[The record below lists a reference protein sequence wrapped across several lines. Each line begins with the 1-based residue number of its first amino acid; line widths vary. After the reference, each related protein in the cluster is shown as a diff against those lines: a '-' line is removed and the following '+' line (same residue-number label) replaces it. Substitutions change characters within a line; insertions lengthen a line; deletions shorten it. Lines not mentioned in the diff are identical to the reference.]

1 MIPTPYNERMKAKVE
16 RFHESRHTMASITIT
31 LPDHVKAYI
40 ERQIAEGRFESEEA
54 AITNAVEQEMVVTQS
69 WATDDTLLD
78 AIAGADRGETRPL
91 TEQVMCEL
99 VGRARENA
107 RSGHQVRPDVTY

>member
-1 MIPTPYNERMKAKVE
+1 MKATTE
-16 RFHESRHTMASITIT
+16 RFRESRRTMASITIS

-54 AITNAVEQEMVVTQS
+54 VITSAVEHEMTFAHR
-69 WATDDTLLD
+69 WADDETLLE

-91 TEQVMCEL
+91 TEELMRDL

-107 RSGHQVRPDVTY
+107 RYGHQVRPDVTY